1 MPLLLP
7 NFSFMSISY
16 VQFTSTLSVKCT
28 FSSIPNK
35 ALSQGMAVVQGTL
48 QGRAGQ
54 GQHSLEDERHQSN
67 GFHRHVV
74 LLVQRHGHNA
84 VLQGSPRSVRHKH
97 SKASRWKILQLTE
110 KLLLGR
116 KMFQLHA
123 DNESP
128 SILPNFLM
136 YPLAALCK
144 NRNKCF
150 SSPDPC
156 VFARKGGGD
165 WRATALFWL
174 GSI

>member
-7 NFSFMSISY
+7 NFSFTSISY

-35 ALSQGMAVVQGTL
+35 ALSQGMAVVQGAL

-84 VLQGSPRSVRHKH
+84 VLQK
-97 SKASRWKILQLTE
+97 WKILQLTE
-110 KLLLGR
+110 KLLGR

-136 YPLAALCK
+136 YPLAVFCR

>member
-1 MPLLLP
+1 MPLLFPVNEIP
-7 NFSFMSISY
+7 NFSFTSISY
-16 VQFTSTLSVKCT
+16 VQFTSTLSVKYT

-35 ALSQGMAVVQGTL
+35 ALSQGMAVVQGVL

-67 GFHRHVV
+67 GFHRDVV

-84 VLQGSPRSVRHKH
+84 VLQK
-97 SKASRWKILQLTE
+97 WKILQLTE
-110 KLLLGR
+110 KLLGR

-136 YPLAALCK
+136 YPLAVLCK

>member
-7 NFSFMSISY
+7 NFSFTSISY

-35 ALSQGMAVVQGTL
+35 ALSQGMAVVQGAL
-48 QGRAGQ
+48 QGRAGAALT
-54 GQHSLEDERHQSN
+54 G
-67 GFHRHVV
+67 GW
-74 LLVQRHGHNA
+74 A
-84 VLQGSPRSVRHKH
+84 SPIEWLPPPRRTPCP
-97 SKASRWKILQLTE
+97 ASWTQCGPAKMENSTAYRKTSGE
-110 KLLLGR
+110 KDVSTACWQWEPLNIT
-116 KMFQLHA
+116 Q
-123 DNESP
+123 
-128 SILPNFLM
+128 ILM
-136 YPLAALCK
+136 YPLAVLCK